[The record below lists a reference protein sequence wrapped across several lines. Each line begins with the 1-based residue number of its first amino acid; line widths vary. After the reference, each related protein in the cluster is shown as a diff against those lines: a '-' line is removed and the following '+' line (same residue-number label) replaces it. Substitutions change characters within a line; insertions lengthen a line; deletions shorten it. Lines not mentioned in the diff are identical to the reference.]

1 MKIIPISIFTAVLL
15 SFVLSTTAFA
25 QSEKNEMERAVGRD
39 EIPENALELIDEF
52 WPDLQGI
59 KYFLE
64 TDGNLTTYEAKL
76 DWGGDQFSIEFSTDG
91 YVLDVEKL
99 ISFETIPESVRNAI
113 TSHLDSQFDRYRLTR
128 IQQQFIARDED
139 DEDDSDFIDDILEGD
154 AEDYEIRY
162 EIVLD
167 GQNKQELGSFEKLY
181 SNSGSILEK
190 RKVVRRSLDNIW

>member
-15 SFVLSTTAFA
+15 SLVLSTTAFA

-52 WPDLQGI
+52 WPDLQDI

>member
-15 SFVLSTTAFA
+15 SLVLSTTAFA

>member
-1 MKIIPISIFTAVLL
+1 MKSIPISIFTAVLL
-15 SFVLSTTAFA
+15 SLVLSTTAFA

>member
-1 MKIIPISIFTAVLL
+1 L

>member
-1 MKIIPISIFTAVLL
+1 MKSIPISIFTAVLL
-15 SFVLSTTAFA
+15 SLVLSTTAFA

-52 WPDLQGI
+52 WPDLQDI